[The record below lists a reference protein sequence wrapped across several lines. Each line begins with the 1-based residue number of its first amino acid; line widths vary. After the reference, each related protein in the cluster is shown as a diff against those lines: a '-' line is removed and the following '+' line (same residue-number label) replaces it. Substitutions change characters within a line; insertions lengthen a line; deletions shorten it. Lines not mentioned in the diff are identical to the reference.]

1 MRNVFNHLLATL
13 CIADMLLIMTNM
25 MFTVNT
31 LHPNHP
37 NISLLVPWSDGLGHI
52 AVTMSVFLTIALTAE
67 RYYAVCSP
75 YSYQTRVAER
85 GHWWIL
91 SSYTIPVGLA
101 ATILNIPKLL
111 HLIKANFVKK
121 LFRHHI
127 EAYIKFGIIYQ
138 VFHPLST
145 TCLIPIFVL
154 CILNYRIFIGSKR
167 TISHSSNTDT
177 SLAKIMMTVV
187 AVFILLSIPKV
198 FLALYEVSTIPTILD
213 CHQRKCRY
221 HISPGRWVA
230 DSIIRYLVMLN
241 SSINFIIYCFVGSN
255 FRQTLLRSLQ
265 AWLCKSKCADQ
276 QVQVQ
281 LVQVRNKN
289 NLQCEGTQR
298 ERHENEVRMV
308 VKTHSEDDCAPA
320 LLVSGC

>member
-13 CIADMLLIMTNM
+13 CIADMLVIMTNM

-121 LFRHHI
+121 LFR
-127 EAYIKFGIIYQ
+127 
-138 VFHPLST
+138 
-145 TCLIPIFVL
+145 
-154 CILNYRIFIGSKR
+154 
-167 TISHSSNTDT
+167 
-177 SLAKIMMTVV
+177 
-187 AVFILLSIPKV
+187 
-198 FLALYEVSTIPTILD
+198 PT
-213 CHQRKCRY
+213 
-221 HISPGRWVA
+221 
-230 DSIIRYLVMLN
+230 
-241 SSINFIIYCFVGSN
+241 
-255 FRQTLLRSLQ
+255 
-265 AWLCKSKCADQ
+265 
-276 QVQVQ
+276 
-281 LVQVRNKN
+281 
-289 NLQCEGTQR
+289 
-298 ERHENEVRMV
+298 
-308 VKTHSEDDCAPA
+308 
-320 LLVSGC
+320 